1 MAERR
6 VLIAAWG
13 ALAAALAGC
22 APAAIPEQ
30 QQPAAVSPAG
40 TGAAIVTVDVPEGMD
55 IKPGGA
61 TLGIDLYR
69 TGSVGSGR
77 YFPMTEIETQPV
89 ADGRT
94 RHVFRLG
101 ESQTA
106 SLLARRSESA
116 RPGPGERA
124 GPDVLVTPRFELCRT
139 GPVPDER
146 PTIVTSEVV
155 IESLA
160 DELVA
165 GPTILTTNLVVTSG
179 PERSHDLHGIARGR
193 GFENS
198 FPLCAD
204 A

>member
-1 MAERR
+1 
-6 VLIAAWG
+6 
-13 ALAAALAGC
+13 
-22 APAAIPEQ
+22 
-30 QQPAAVSPAG
+30 
-40 TGAAIVTVDVPEGMD
+40 
-55 IKPGGA
+55 
-61 TLGIDLYR
+61 
-69 TGSVGSGR
+69 
-77 YFPMTEIETQPV
+77 MTEIETRPL

-106 SLLARRSESA
+106 ALLARRDEAA

-124 GPDVLVTPRFELCRT
+124 GPDVVVVPRFELCRT

-165 GPTILTTNLVVTSG
+165 GPTILTTNLAATSG
-179 PERSHDLHGIARGR
+179 RERSHDLRGIAGGGR